1 MGYQEEMK
9 SRAIKGINT
18 CVLVTEFYICPKK
31 SMPVSNWTF
40 DASKFSWIDIVSP
53 TEEELK
59 AISEK
64 YHLHHYTLKDCLEP
78 DHLPKHEDLG
88 DTHFIITRILSDTQ
102 TTKSHTIQEIS
113 SKIAV
118 FYNEHFIITVHRLP
132 HVFLDDIRIKY
143 LEANKCRNSSELITK
158 IIWHVLHS
166 YDKPA
171 IDLSNEVD
179 AYEAKI
185 FLKSLTP
192 VMMEDLYF
200 IKRKAAICNKLLMLT
215 GEVINTIR
223 TTDNDLVALQDV
235 KDLHVKLTTIFD
247 QAHDDVTNLLNI
259 YLSLSAQ
266 KTNEVMKVL
275 TIFSVFFMPLTFI
288 VGIYGMNFEF
298 MPELKLKWGYP
309 VVLILMIVL
318 SVTIFWWFKRK
329 KWM

>member
-1 MGYQEEMK
+1 
-9 SRAIKGINT
+9 
-18 CVLVTEFYICPKK
+18 
-31 SMPVSNWTF
+31 MPVSDWTF
-40 DASKFSWIDIVSP
+40 GPSKFLWIDIISP

-59 AISEK
+59 VISEK
-64 YHLHHYTLKDCLEP
+64 YHLHHYTVKDCLEP
-78 DHLPKHEDLG
+78 DHLPKYEDLG
-88 DTHFIITRILSDTQ
+88 DTHFIITRILSEAQ

-118 FYNEHFIITVHRLP
+118 FYNDRFIITVHRLP
-132 HVFLDDIRIKY
+132 QIFLNDIRLRY
-143 LEANKCRNSSELITK
+143 LETGKCRNTSELLTK

-166 YDKPA
+166 YDQPA

-223 TTDNDLVALQDV
+223 TTDNDLVALQDA
-235 KDLHVKLTTIFD
+235 KDLHVKLTTIYG

-288 VGIYGMNFEF
+288 VGIYGMNFDF

-309 VVLILMIVL
+309 VVLILMVVL

-329 KWM
+329 NWM